1 MHLPNVITANRRP
14 TSLPSAQRLL
24 TTHDHTIPVRP
35 AQIGGTLAAVGQR
48 LIDGT
53 SEMMIKRFFEKLA
66 EGRV

>member
-1 MHLPNVITANRRP
+1 M
-14 TSLPSAQRLL
+14 PSAQRLL